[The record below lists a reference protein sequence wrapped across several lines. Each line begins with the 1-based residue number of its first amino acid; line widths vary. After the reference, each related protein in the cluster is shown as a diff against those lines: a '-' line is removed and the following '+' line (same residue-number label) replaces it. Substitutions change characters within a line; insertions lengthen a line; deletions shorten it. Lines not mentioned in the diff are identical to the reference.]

1 MTTLYDRINTL
12 LRLDIA
18 RNNISVPQDKYR
30 DASGAI
36 ADNALGIINE
46 LCERLEKA
54 NQLFQDLCDMGGD
67 PCEDDAIHKGIEVTD
82 IVADYKVDHEKMK
95 LEA

>member
-18 RNNISVPQDKYR
+18 RNNVGVPQDKYR

-46 LCERLEKA
+46 LCERMEKA
-54 NQLFQDLCDMGGD
+54 QEIFQQLDDLAATDVEGEMINSGLD
-67 PCEDDAIHKGIEVTD
+67 LTD
-82 IVADYKVDHEKMK
+82 IVQYYKVERPKME
-95 LEA
+95 LEM